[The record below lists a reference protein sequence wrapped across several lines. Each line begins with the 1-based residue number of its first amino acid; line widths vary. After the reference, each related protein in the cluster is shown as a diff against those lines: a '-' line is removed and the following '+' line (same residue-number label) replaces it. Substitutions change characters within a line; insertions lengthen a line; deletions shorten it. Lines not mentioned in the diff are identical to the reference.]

1 MTTDDIVASIDR
13 SLTAIAGERDQL
25 LAARAELAGTV
36 AKPPRRRPGVV
47 RRRPAGRQGRTVK
60 RVLEALHTS
69 EPRTAG
75 DVAKI
80 TGIDTKVAG
89 ATLIRLVKRGAA
101 SKAQRG
107 YLRAA
112 SVRAVASASDQLKL
126 KAPGR
131 RSHIPS
137 AQSGSHTGASP
148 VSVTGAVRVFVVRE

>member
-36 AKPPRRRPGVV
+36 SKPPRRRPSVV
-47 RRRPAGRQGRTVK
+47 RRRPAGRQGHTVK
-60 RVLEALHTS
+60 RVLEALHPS

-75 DVAKI
+75 DVAKL

-112 SVRAVASASDQLKL
+112 SA
-126 KAPGR
+126 
-131 RSHIPS
+131 
-137 AQSGSHTGASP
+137 
-148 VSVTGAVRVFVVRE
+148 

>member
-36 AKPPRRRPGVV
+36 SKPPRRRPGVV
-47 RRRPAGRQGRTVK
+47 RGRPAGREGHTVK
-60 RVLEALHTS
+60 RVLEALHAS

-75 DVAKI
+75 DVAKL

-101 SKAQRG
+101 SKAKRG
-107 YLRAA
+107 YLR
-112 SVRAVASASDQLKL
+112 SAS
-126 KAPGR
+126 
-131 RSHIPS
+131 S
-137 AQSGSHTGASP
+137 
-148 VSVTGAVRVFVVRE
+148 

>member
-1 MTTDDIVASIDR
+1 MTTDDIVTSIDR
-13 SLTAIAGERDQL
+13 SLTAIAGERDHL

-36 AKPPRRRPGVV
+36 SKPPRRRPVV
-47 RRRPAGRQGRTVK
+47 RGRPAGRQGHTVK
-60 RVLEALHTS
+60 RVLEALHAS

-101 SKAQRG
+101 SKAKRG

-112 SVRAVASASDQLKL
+112 SA
-126 KAPGR
+126 
-131 RSHIPS
+131 
-137 AQSGSHTGASP
+137 
-148 VSVTGAVRVFVVRE
+148 